1 LLGGQIAE
9 VRNFFLNHKR
19 EIDAQWT
26 KVSEAVPVRTGP
38 AFLFNAHMPASD
50 AELRA
55 ALPPRSKIEKLVSRF
70 FNSLDPAVQVLH
82 YKTFHDRMNAYF
94 VDPKSQSTAWVGLL
108 YATITL
114 AMQSY
119 SKVGDEPPE
128 WKGRTREMAAE
139 FRLRTVQALV
149 ACDYTKPNMYT
160 IETLVLYVHGEYSN
174 RMEVDMGLWLV
185 IGMIVRLAMRM
196 GYHRDA
202 EQFNNLTPYQAEMR
216 RRVWLFVRQ
225 CDILFSSQLALPN
238 MVKPWDCD
246 TQFPRNLFDDEF
258 TIESKE
264 LPPARPDNEAT
275 PMSYILSKAR
285 LAYMLGDIIEDTQ
298 AINGRPVTYDDIM
311 QKDQKLRDV
320 QASIPPHL
328 QLKPLSDSVLDPSSL
343 LMQRYYLDILY
354 QKSLCVLHRRYISR
368 APSNPRYAHSRRT
381 AVEASMQLLSIQELL
396 HRECEPG
403 GRLNQMMWFVTS
415 LHKSDFLLGAMIVC
429 LDLNYDATAAQY
441 DRFFWTP
448 EQRAN
453 MLRALE
459 TGLAIWERDAGV
471 SMEAFKA
478 AKILRIMLEKLR
490 SQRDALPPQ
499 STADAFALFDEEQ
512 QEHSAAM
519 TLGMLSSGGLPPN
532 TAAMFAGVG
541 VGPMTTTPGRVDTA
555 MGEGGGYVDGT
566 AVNGGGPASPF
577 SQIFG
582 AGAAASIT
590 DLPENLDW
598 VSGRPLL
605 RVFFFSDF

>member
-1 LLGGQIAE
+1 
-9 VRNFFLNHKR
+9 
-19 EIDAQWT
+19 
-26 KVSEAVPVRTGP
+26 
-38 AFLFNAHMPASD
+38 MPASD

-70 FNSLDPAVQVLH
+70 FNSQDPAAQVLH

-94 VDPKSQSTAWVGLL
+94 ADPKSQSTAWVGLL

-114 AMQSY
+114 AMQSF

-128 WKGRTREMAAE
+128 WKGRTREMASE
-139 FRLRTVQALV
+139 FRQRTVQALV
-149 ACDYTKPNMYT
+149 ACDYMRPNVYT

-174 RMEVDMGLWLV
+174 RMEIDMGLWLV
-185 IGMIVRLAMRM
+185 IGMVVRLAMRM

-202 EQFNNLTPYQAEMR
+202 EQFNNVTPYQAEMR

-225 CDILFSSQLALPN
+225 CDILFSSELALPS
-238 MVKPWDCD
+238 MVKSWDCD
-246 TQFPRNLFDDEF
+246 TQFPRNIFDDEF

-275 PMSYILSKAR
+275 PMSYVISKAR
-285 LAYMLGDIIEDTQ
+285 LAYMLGDIIEETQ
-298 AINGRPVTYDDIM
+298 AINGRQVTYDDIM
-311 QKDQKLRDV
+311 RKDQKLRDI
-320 QASIPPHL
+320 QASISPHL
-328 QLKPLSDSVLDPSSL
+328 QIKPLSDSLLDPSSL

-354 QKSLCVLHRRYISR
+354 QKSLCILHRRYISR

-381 AVEASMQLLSIQELL
+381 AVEASMQLLGIQELL
-396 HRECEPG
+396 HRESEPG

-415 LHKSDFLLGAMIVC
+415 LQKNDFLLGAMIVC
-429 LDLNYDATAAQY
+429 LDLNYDATAEQY
-441 DRFFWTP
+441 DRFFWSP

-459 TGLAIWERDAGV
+459 TVLAIWERGAGV

-490 SQRDALPPQ
+490 SQRDGLPQ
-499 STADAFALFDEEQ
+499 STADAFAQFDEEQ

-519 TLGMLSSGGLPPN
+519 TLGMLSSGGLTPN
-532 TAAMFAGVG
+532 TAAMFAGAG
-541 VGPMTTTPGRVDTA
+541 AMTTPGRVDTA
-555 MGEGGGYVDGT
+555 MGDGGAYTDATT
-566 AVNGGGPASPF
+566 ANGGPASPF

-582 AGAAASIT
+582 AGAATSIM
-590 DLPENLDW
+590 DLPDNLDW
-598 VSGRPLL
+598 VSSVPRA
-605 RVFFFSDF
+605 FSDF